1 MSDKISRERGS
12 AVRVAGELRD
22 RIIRGDLP
30 PGQPLR
36 EVAAAD
42 EFGVAR
48 TTLREAFRLLAAD
61 GLVEAVF
68 NRGTLVKTLTAADVR
83 DIYIARRTLEMQ
95 AAEESVLADQE
106 ALDALGDA
114 IETVRQAEAAG
125 DWRGVGTASLG
136 FHETI
141 VALLGSPLL
150 DEFFRNI
157 VARLRLAFGNAG
169 DDEAFHRPWL
179 PTDVEI
185 CAMLRSGRRAEAAA
199 ELRAY
204 LDGSERAV
212 LDRMRMAGLLD
223 EPASRRGDAQ

>member
-1 MSDKISRERGS
+1 MSDKSNHAHGS

-22 RIIRGDLP
+22 RIIAGDLA

-36 EVAAAD
+36 EVAAAG
-42 EFGVAR
+42 ELGVAR

-61 GLVEAVF
+61 GLVEVVF
-68 NRGTLVKTLTAADVR
+68 NRGTVVKTLTAADVR
-83 DIYIARRTLEMQ
+83 DIYIARRTLEVE
-95 AAEESVLADQE
+95 AAEESVLAGQE
-106 ALDALGDA
+106 ALDALMDA
-114 IETVRQAEAAG
+114 IEAVRQAESAG
-125 DWRGVGTASLG
+125 AWREVGTASLG

-169 DDEAFHRPWL
+169 DDEAFHRPFL
-179 PTDVEI
+179 PRDVEI
-185 CAMLRSGRRAEAAA
+185 CAMLRSGRRAEAAGK
-199 ELRAY
+199 LRAY

-212 LDRMRMAGLLD
+212 LDRMRMSGML
-223 EPASRRGDAQ
+223 EESV